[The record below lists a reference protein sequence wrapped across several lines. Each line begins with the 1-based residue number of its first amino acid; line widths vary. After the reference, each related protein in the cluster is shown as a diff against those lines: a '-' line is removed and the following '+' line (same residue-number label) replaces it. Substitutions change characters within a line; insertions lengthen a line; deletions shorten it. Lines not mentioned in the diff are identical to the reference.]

1 MQRDSHCYNAQLE
14 QSKETNMR
22 KKSFLAAALTAA
34 LGVASAQPS
43 GQWRTAPNDAPSQQN
58 NQTQNGPR
66 DRLDDQDPNG
76 PDNRGDSRRDN
87 RGDAGTA
94 RVSVADGDVE
104 ILRGD
109 THDRLPAR
117 GGIPLVGNDSI
128 STGRSSRAEVQ
139 LGPGNLVRL
148 NEDTRV
154 RIVDVGNLY
163 FRLEVLTGTVN
174 VSQLK
179 GGEADID
186 VMAPNTTVRP
196 LKTGVYRISVRE
208 GGQTD
213 LTVRKGEAEIVSNR
227 GGERVKSGH
236 RASVRGER
244 QNPELRISD
253 AEPKDSF
260 DRWNG
265 RRDDVLERHYRG
277 GGGLLY
283 GGYGGGY
290 GGYGYPFWGPG
301 LGYYGYGGFYR
312 PTVIIGG
319 GFGRGGGGR
328 GRR

>member
-1 MQRDSHCYNAQLE
+1 
-14 QSKETNMR
+14 MR
-22 KKSFLAAALTAA
+22 KQSFLAAALTAA
-34 LGVASAQPS
+34 LGVASAQSS
-43 GQWRTAPNDAPSQQN
+43 GQWRTAPDGTPSQQN

-66 DRLDDQDPNG
+66 DSRIDSRADDQDPNG
-76 PDNRGDSRRDN
+76 PDNRGDNRRDN

-109 THDRLPAR
+109 TRDHLPAR
-117 GGIPLVGNDSI
+117 GGMPLVGNDSI

-154 RIVDVGNLY
+154 RIVDVGNRY
-163 FRLEVLTGTVN
+163 FRMEVLTGTIN

-196 LKTGVYRISVRE
+196 LKAGVYRVTVRE

-244 QNPELRISD
+244 QNPELRVSD

-260 DRWNG
+260 DRWNE
-265 RRDDVLERHYRG
+265 RRDDVLEPHYRG

-283 GGYGGGY
+283 GGYGGYGG

-301 LGYYGYGGFYR
+301 YGYGYGRFYR
-312 PTVIIGG
+312 PTVVIGG
-319 GFGRGGGGR
+319 GFGRGGGGHR
-328 GRR
+328 SRR